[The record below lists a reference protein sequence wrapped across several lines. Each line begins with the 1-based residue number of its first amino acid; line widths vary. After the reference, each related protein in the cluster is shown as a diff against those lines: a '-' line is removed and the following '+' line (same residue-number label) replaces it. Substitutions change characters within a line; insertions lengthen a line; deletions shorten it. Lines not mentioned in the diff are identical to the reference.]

1 MTVRTYT
8 LVLSTCIICLEPHQ
22 DCSTVSVGLQVS
34 VEGAPLETF
43 AVCETCVRN
52 MAKPFSRPSAP
63 RSPYKD
69 SVQLSVE
76 CEGKAGDVI
85 EKRLTTDRA
94 CKPAKTMVIESD
106 PGAVRVTLRLASTG
120 QNALP
125 CGGYVPA
132 AYFESNPLGSGTSL
146 PTLYIDE
153 EYVFSFKFD
162 RDARV
167 KICLLG
173 PVCRESRLTIAEGRA
188 LGVREGSGG

>member
-1 MTVRTYT
+1 M
-8 LVLSTCIICLEPHQ
+8 STCRHPEYGIVVPCPCDDSCE
-22 DCSTVSVGLQVS
+22 CSRVCNAHD
-34 VEGAPLETF
+34 GAKRVFTP
-43 AVCETCVRN
+43 
-52 MAKPFSRPSAP
+52 PPAP

-94 CKPAKTMVIESD
+94 CKPSKTMVIESD

-153 EYVFSFKFD
+153 EYVFSFKFE

-167 KICLLG
+167 KICFFG
-173 PVCRESRLTIAEGRA
+173 FPCREPRLTIAEGRA
-188 LGVREGSGG
+188 R